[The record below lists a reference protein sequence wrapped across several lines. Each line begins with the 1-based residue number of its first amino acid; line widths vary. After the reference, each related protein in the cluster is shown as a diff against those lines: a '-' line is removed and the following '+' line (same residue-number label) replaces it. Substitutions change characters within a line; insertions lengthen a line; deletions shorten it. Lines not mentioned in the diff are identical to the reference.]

1 MSGECVEVIENEG
14 LVSELE
20 REALGGQE
28 GVTLCVKGVLYYIYM
43 IIKEIYRIMTTD

>member
-20 REALGGQE
+20 REALGDKKGSP
-28 GVTLCVKGVLYYIYM
+28 CVSGGYYVIY
-43 IIKEIYRIMTTD
+43 I